1 MDRYEEKIKL
11 LSDISGHLNK
21 RDYED
26 DFNDDTSMMDDIKKI
41 QTNLYKLWLRLL
53 EWECLLEQQQIGQ
66 LQVLI
71 DKDIYQTDCN
81 SKNLIEFLRFLN
93 SSIHL

>member
-11 LSDISGHLNK
+11 LSDISGHLK

-41 QTNLYKLWLRLL
+41 QTDLYKLWLRLL

-71 DKDIYQTDCN
+71 DKDTYHTN
-81 SKNLIEFLRFLN
+81 ELN
-93 SSIHL
+93 F